1 MTSPSLAG
9 RQISD
14 RHLSQH
20 LKSEPIS
27 PPPRYAPNVFLCSDP
42 TPATES
48 LSDPPR
54 PAMQAPHPCNSLA
67 AHGERDTLGL
77 LMPSLT
83 PGFAKSSCSLL
94 QPRDSVGA
102 GEQHTLLVLVEK
114 AAEQLLQT
122 HVPPSPRSFLQSRGC
137 LPSWINWLSSKPGCL
152 KHARRNPKPQMRADS
167 PSSSEKTEAGLL
179 SAHLV
184 TLL

>member
-1 MTSPSLAG
+1 MFSSAQTPH
-9 RQISD
+9 Q
-14 RHLSQH
+14 
-20 LKSEPIS
+20 
-27 PPPRYAPNVFLCSDP
+27 PRKACL
-42 TPATES
+42 TPH
-48 LSDPPR
+48 
-54 PAMQAPHPCNSLA
+54 PAMQAPHPCDSLA

-94 QPRDSVGA
+94 QPHDSVGA

-137 LPSWINWLSSKPGCL
+137 LPSWINWLSSKPGCV
-152 KHARRNPKPQMRADS
+152 KHARRNPKPQTRADS

-184 TLL
+184 TLLR